1 MILINRKCSH
11 YIPTELQKITN
22 NSDISPNI
30 KDAFTVVD
38 LNTMQCHRSV
48 SCFIYI
54 YLAVLPQTIALHYLS
69 EKNCKNFL
77 QRLSLCR

>member
-11 YIPTELQKITN
+11 YIPIELQKITN

-38 LNTMQCHRSV
+38 LNTMQCYRSV
-48 SCFIYI
+48 FCFIYI